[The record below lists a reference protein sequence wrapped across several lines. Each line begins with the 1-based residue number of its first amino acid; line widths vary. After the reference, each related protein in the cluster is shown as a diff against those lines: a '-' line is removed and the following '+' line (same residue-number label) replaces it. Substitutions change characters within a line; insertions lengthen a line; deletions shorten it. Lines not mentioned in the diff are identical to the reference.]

1 MNRYDTYY
9 DSLERSYRIIR
20 SEERLSI
27 EASIEELCK
36 LLMLKLC
43 FEHEN
48 KSQFQPFIY
57 DGEASHEPVSSF
69 YKRYFN
75 KYVPSYEFA
84 GWETQMLSKNT
95 YWKVCEELTTMSFAE
110 IDPEVHGAMFT
121 AFLQKHYSGYLSE
134 YSSPKKLNLFIM
146 DVLGAEKTSSI
157 ADPCCGIGGTL
168 VEAASRTKG
177 TVLLKGFDIN
187 VRMANTA
194 RLHLMMYGY
203 KEDAI
208 ECQDM
213 LKEAKVYVMDQYD
226 YVIAHLP
233 QIHQAFSVA
242 GRRETQRHRDYEDCF
257 ISQILKMLKPDGM
270 AAIVVSDELIES
282 DKRSGSRRWLYEN
295 AKVLNITKFEG
306 LAYETGGAARTY
318 NVIFLKHN
326 HYDAS
331 DVCSSA
337 FISKDV
343 EDGDIN
349 QIAVSINEEIHGLT
363 SGGKC
368 DAIKYFRLLDR
379 NNWNVTLLYL
389 QEKIGVNYPVVPLR
403 ELMYHKKDRINIDS
417 DGYYTQLTVRNKGLG
432 VIRRGEPI
440 KGGLLP
446 KDARYEVRSGQLIVS
461 SLEAT
466 RGALGIVP
474 KELDR
479 SVVTRNYYAF
489 MIDTTRVRADYLT
502 LVLCTEPIMRQM
514 STLNKREYA
523 MSRITLEKML
533 SVVIP
538 LPSLDE
544 QDHLSKAMM
553 KQVKKIQTAQEEL
566 ESEQKNFCKELF
578 GEWEIE

>member
-1 MNRYDTYY
+1 MRINR
-9 DSLERSYRIIR
+9 
-20 SEERLSI
+20 
-27 EASIEELCK
+27 
-36 LLMLKLC
+36 
-43 FEHEN
+43 
-48 KSQFQPFIY
+48 
-57 DGEASHEPVSSF
+57 
-69 YKRYFN
+69 
-75 KYVPSYEFA
+75 
-84 GWETQMLSKNT
+84 
-95 YWKVCEELTTMSFAE
+95 
-110 IDPEVHGAMFT
+110 
-121 AFLQKHYSGYLSE
+121 
-134 YSSPKKLNLFIM
+134 
-146 DVLGAEKTSSI
+146 
-157 ADPCCGIGGTL
+157 
-168 VEAASRTKG
+168 
-177 TVLLKGFDIN
+177 
-187 VRMANTA
+187 
-194 RLHLMMYGY
+194 
-203 KEDAI
+203 
-208 ECQDM
+208 
-213 LKEAKVYVMDQYD
+213 
-226 YVIAHLP
+226 
-233 QIHQAFSVA
+233 
-242 GRRETQRHRDYEDCF
+242 
-257 ISQILKMLKPDGM
+257 
-270 AAIVVSDELIES
+270 
-282 DKRSGSRRWLYEN
+282 
-295 AKVLNITKFEG
+295 
-306 LAYETGGAARTY
+306 
-318 NVIFLKHN
+318 
-326 HYDAS
+326 
-331 DVCSSA
+331 
-337 FISKDV
+337 
-343 EDGDIN
+343 
-349 QIAVSINEEIHGLT
+349 EIHGLT

-417 DGYYTQLTVRNKGLG
+417 DGYYTQLTVRNKGLD